1 MNEYS
6 LLIIIPVCILIGYY
20 LKSIIKGTKATK
32 APAVAKTPAVTKPQ
46 ESTVK
51 TESLLEERLV
61 LEESIS
67 IIGRLS
73 ESISSTLNLN
83 ELANDIIATVCKM
96 FNVEIC
102 VLFLLDEA
110 TDTLEIIASAGID
123 TKIANEIHI
132 RNGEEITGMV
142 AKYNTLKLIDD
153 FEKETPQWNL
163 KYDSCYRKSLLSIPL
178 SFKNSVLGV
187 LNISSKKT
195 GEPFSPRDVEIIKI
209 IAIESAIALQNFKL
223 LKELSKNYLNT
234 IIALASAIDARDPYT
249 YYHSSNVTKY
259 SVRLAQEIK
268 LSNKTIENIR
278 YAGLLHDIGKIGI
291 RDDILLKPAKLTDE
305 EYAQIKKHPLKGE
318 EIIKSLPFLGE
329 VTPIVRHHHER
340 IDGKG
345 YPDGIKGENIEIGA
359 KIMALADAFDA
370 MTTKRTY
377 RDPLSLEKAKEEL
390 INNKDTQFDSSLV
403 DCFLKI
409 LEKEPTL
416 LSS

>member
-6 LLIIIPVCILIGYY
+6 LLIIIPVCVLIGYY

-32 APAVAKTPAVTKPQ
+32 APAVAKMPTVTKPQ
-46 ESTVK
+46 EPTVK

-83 ELANDIIATVCKM
+83 ELGNDIIETVRKM

-102 VLFLLDEA
+102 ALLLLDEA
-110 TDTLEIIASAGID
+110 TDTLEIIASTGID
-123 TKIANEIHI
+123 SKIANEIHI
-132 RNGEEITGMV
+132 KKGEEISGMV
-142 AKYNTLKLIDD
+142 AKYNTIKLIDN
-153 FEKETPQWNL
+153 FEKETPLWNL
-163 KYDSCYRKSLLSIPL
+163 KYDSFYKKSLLSIPL
-178 SFKNSVLGV
+178 SFKDNVLGV

-195 GEPFSPRDVEIIKI
+195 GEPFSPTDVEIIKI
-209 IAIESAIALQNFKL
+209 IAVESAIALQNFKL

-268 LSNKTIENIR
+268 LSKKTIENIR

-291 RDDILLKPAKLTDE
+291 RDDILLKSGQLTDE
-305 EYAQIKKHPLKGE
+305 EYTQIKKHPLKGE

-329 VTPIVRHHHER
+329 VSPLVRHHHER
-340 IDGKG
+340 FDGRG
-345 YPDGIKGENIEIGA
+345 YPDGIKGEDIEIGA
-359 KIMALADAFDA
+359 RIMALADSFDA
-370 MTTKRTY
+370 MTTKRPY
-377 RDPLSLEKAKEEL
+377 REPLSLEKVKEEL
-390 INNKDTQFDSSLV
+390 IKNKNTQFDPSLV
-403 DCFLKI
+403 DCFIKI
-409 LEKEPTL
+409 LENEPTL